1 MPKPSKRDVAT
12 PASVTVLPA
21 DCPRVSVVIPTK
33 NEARNIPWVLERLPL
48 GVFEVIVVDG
58 ASVDGTVEVARS
70 IRDDIVVVDQT
81 RSGKGNALACGFA
94 AARGEIIVMIDADG
108 SMDPAE
114 IVSFVDEL
122 LTGAD
127 YVKGTRFSLG
137 GGSSDITRI
146 RRAGNAALNGLV
158 NMLYK
163 ASFTDLCYGYN
174 AFWAHAVKHLELP
187 TPSGHEP
194 QTGDGFEV
202 ETMMNIRAAVAPLV
216 VQEVASYESD
226 RLHGASNL
234 HAVRDGLRV
243 LRVIAKEY
251 RTPAAR
257 AVRAT
262 PRSAR
267 PATRPAARHLPAM
280 RQAPAFPPRQHA
292 AEPGDSTILP
302 TRVGGAW

>member
-1 MPKPSKRDVAT
+1 M
-12 PASVTVLPA
+12 
-21 DCPRVSVVIPTK
+21 VIPTK

-48 GVFEVIVVDG
+48 GIFEVIVVDG

-70 IRDDIVVVDQT
+70 IRDDIVVVEQT

-122 LTGAD
+122 LAGAD

-146 RRAGNAALNGLV
+146 RRAGNAALNSLV
-158 NMLYK
+158 NVLYK

-187 TPSGHEP
+187 TPEGREP

-216 VQEVASYESD
+216 VREVASYESD
-226 RLHGASNL
+226 RLSGASNL
-234 HAVRDGLRV
+234 NAVRDGLRV

-257 AVRAT
+257 AVRAA

-267 PATRPAARHLPAM
+267 PATRSLPAM
-280 RQAPAFPPRQHA
+280 RREPAIPPRRPV
-292 AEPGDSTILP
+292 AEPSDPATVT